1 VTAARRWWPPAAAT
15 LLAWAV
21 AAATAAAAAGYDA
34 APWWLL
40 LLNQVVLAPLAVVSA
55 WSLGTAVAGR
65 VLGAI
70 APFVLVALPPLG
82 AAYALSGY
90 EDTYVDRVLPSLV
103 GIAAGGSF
111 AAAALLAAA
120 AALLLGALDP
130 GLVTDRHKAR
140 LGAQALAAGTVA
152 GIAALV
158 EPSAALFLVG
168 AALASACALAPR
180 TAAAVAA
187 GAALPVLVA
196 ALRHDG
202 GPLDVSW
209 DAWSDNMAQLRE
221 YTWSNRLLQW
231 LPVAG
236 AIAAARGSLP
246 AACLLGGWFGAF
258 ALAEGA
264 SPNVPV
270 QDGSFFLAFQP
281 ALPALALLAACLP
294 LLVPT
299 LPARLER
306 LEARL
311 P

>member
-1 VTAARRWWPPAAAT
+1 V
-15 LLAWAV
+15 V
-21 AAATAAAAAGYDA
+21 AAATSAAAGGYVT

-40 LLNQVVLAPLAVVSA
+40 LLNQVVLAPVAVVSA
-55 WSLGTAVAGR
+55 WWIGTAVGGR
-65 VLGAI
+65 VLGAV

-82 AAYALSGY
+82 AAYALPTY

-103 GIAAGGSF
+103 GIADDGGF

-120 AALLLGALDP
+120 AALLVRALDP
-130 GLVTDRHKAR
+130 GPLPDRHKAR
-140 LGAQALAAGTVA
+140 LGAAGLAAGAVA
-152 GIAALV
+152 GAAALV
-158 EPSAALFLVG
+158 EPSSALFLVG
-168 AALASACALAPR
+168 AALACAAALAPR

-187 GAALPVLVA
+187 GAALPLLVA
-196 ALRHDG
+196 ALQRDG
-202 GPLDVSW
+202 GMLDVSR
-209 DAWSDNMAQLRE
+209 DAWSANMAQLRE

-236 AIAAARGSLP
+236 TIAAARGSLP

-264 SPNVPV
+264 SPNAPV

-281 ALPALALLAACLP
+281 ALPALALLVACLP

>member
-1 VTAARRWWPPAAAT
+1 VTGPRRWWAPAAAA
-15 LLAWAV
+15 LVAWVV
-21 AAATAAAAAGYDA
+21 AAATAAAADGYDA

-40 LLNQVVLAPLAVVSA
+40 LLNQVVLTPLALVSA
-55 WSLGTAVAGR
+55 WWIGTAVGGR
-65 VLGAI
+65 VLGAV

-82 AAYALSGY
+82 AAYALSTY

-103 GIAAGGSF
+103 GIADGGGF

-120 AALLLGALDP
+120 AALLLRAL
-130 GLVTDRHKAR
+130 LATDRHTAR
-140 LGAQALAAGTVA
+140 LGAHALAAGVVA
-152 GIAALV
+152 GVAAVV
-158 EPSAALFLVG
+158 EPSSALFFVG
-168 AALASACALAPR
+168 AALACAAALAPR

-187 GAALPVLVA
+187 GAAAPLLVA
-196 ALRHDG
+196 VLRHDG
-202 GPLDVSW
+202 GLLDVSW
-209 DAWSDNMAQLRE
+209 DAWRDNMAQLRE

-236 AIAAARGSLP
+236 AIAAARRSLP
-246 AACLLGGWFGAF
+246 AACLLGGWLGAF

-281 ALPALALLAACLP
+281 ALPALALLVASLP